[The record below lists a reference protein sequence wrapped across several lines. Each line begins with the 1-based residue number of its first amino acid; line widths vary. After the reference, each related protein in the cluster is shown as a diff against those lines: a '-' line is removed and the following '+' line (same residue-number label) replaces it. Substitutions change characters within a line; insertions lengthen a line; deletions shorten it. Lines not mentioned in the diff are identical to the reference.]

1 MAPPL
6 VAPCYCV
13 QRDVLD
19 RHVPA
24 ARISRTISSIV
35 EPLSLAPK
43 ARAAGPEPRTKD
55 LELLDGALPIAAGEP
70 PSGME

>member
-6 VAPCYCV
+6 VAPYCCV
-13 QRDVLD
+13 QCDVLD
-19 RHVPA
+19 RRAPVV
-24 ARISRTISSIV
+24 RISRTISSIV

-55 LELLDGALPIAAGEP
+55 LELLDGALPLAAGEP
-70 PSGME
+70 PSSME